1 MRMLQL
7 VWVVF
12 VILCS
17 QGCVAAGGGAAAS
30 GPERGGVDTGRP
42 SLGDEDTGELDADVD
57 PGPLETESADAAVDA
72 EAADTENDATADI
85 EPADTEPATDTAEP
99 PVDDNCEQLT
109 AVAERTYAPVDII
122 WAIDTSGSMGEEAAI
137 LQSQMN
143 AFAAYF
149 ETVSLDYRVI
159 VIADVESGTG
169 IDVCVPPPLA
179 GSPSCPESDGP
190 RYRRIRHWVGST
202 DALEVIDA
210 EWNNFADFLRPDA
223 ETHFIVVSDDESQR
237 DAAWFRVQMAPRLPG
252 GFTFHSIVSLT
263 ESEDCFLFFCDT
275 IGCSGPNGSAEARG
289 STYIDLSGLSGGVA
303 ASICDAE
310 WTPIFAQIAEGVV
323 RGAGLACSYAIPA
336 APFGEIVYESVRV
349 EFLSADGTTRVA
361 GAQVAGVSACSSGDQ
376 WYYDN
381 NAAPTTIEL
390 CPNACGDRAG
400 SIEIFFDCIKV

>member
-1 MRMLQL
+1 
-7 VWVVF
+7 
-12 VILCS
+12 
-17 QGCVAAGGGAAAS
+17 
-30 GPERGGVDTGRP
+30 
-42 SLGDEDTGELDADVD
+42 
-57 PGPLETESADAAVDA
+57 
-72 EAADTENDATADI
+72 
-85 EPADTEPATDTAEP
+85 
-99 PVDDNCEQLT
+99 
-109 AVAERTYAPVDII
+109 
-122 WAIDTSGSMGEEAAI
+122 
-137 LQSQMN
+137 MN

-159 VIADVESGTG
+159 VIADVEGGTG

-237 DAAWFRVQMAPRLPG
+237 DAAWFRVQMAPRLPD

-263 ESEDCFLFFCDT
+263 ETEECFLFICDT
-275 IGCSGPNGSAEARG
+275 IGCNGPNGSAEARG
-289 STYIDLSGLSGGVA
+289 STYIRLSELSGGVA

-381 NAAPTTIEL
+381 NTAPTTIEL